1 MRIFAYILTVC
12 IGVILAVFSAFLY
25 EPIDGRNL
33 DVAWASLARGASLAG
48 RCDITDMALSNIR
61 GESARQDA
69 LAAAAWCKRANGD
82 TKGAGDILAG
92 VSKPEA
98 LSWYWFHAYLAYLE
112 KEKNL
117 SAVPAMRMAK
127 PYFNK
132 IPRDSVR
139 GVAAYALYARLL
151 QNGAN
156 VRELADGAYKLIAA
170 EPNAAERSRC
180 ALSAADL
187 ASDSGIFD
195 DFMRFINIS
204 LHSSELGFTVFRL
217 YGYPNLYDRVFEAC
231 RKQEKMPSSL
241 GTYMRTFDCYKR
253 KMPDSEF
260 HKRFN
265 WVQLMFGFAWRLN
278 DLEPYTYPL
287 IRYCMHC
294 AGDAEKER
302 KYAEMS
308 LEIRGRMAAA
318 YFQYAEYAMKAFARS
333 GDTVGALKFLEPMNS
348 RQKAYLLRRTMSDL
362 SRNPSGL
369 DGIVEILKSL

>member
-1 MRIFAYILTVC
+1 MIYVCKICSYKYDENKEGVSWKDLPDTWVCPVCGAKKSLFEPLEEEHSESPSPQKLSRSVSDAVVETLVQCGVKWCFGMVGHSNLGFAEALRK
-12 IGVILAVFSAFLY
+12 AV
-25 EPIDGRNL
+25 G
-33 DVAWASLARGASLAG
+33 
-48 RCDITDMALSNIR
+48 R
-61 GESARQDA
+61 GELGYVGIRHEG
-69 LAAAAWCKRANGD
+69 AAAFACSAYGKLTGRPAACLTIAGP
-82 TKGAGDILAG
+82 GAT
-92 VSKPEA
+92 
-98 LSWYWFHAYLAYLE
+98 
-112 KEKNL
+112 NL
-117 SAVPAMRMAK
+117 LT
-127 PYFNK
+127 
-132 IPRDSVR
+132 
-139 GVAAYALYARLL
+139 G
-151 QNGAN
+151 
-156 VRELADGAYKLIAA
+156 LADGAYKLIAA